1 MAGFPV
7 LVGIGMGVAL
17 LLIALLLRRAIL
29 HVPDSWVAV
38 TRDPRLHTVRRLI
51 PGPRTALRW
60 PFLED
65 LWGWLD
71 TAPRVLSGRTTGV
84 RSADGIPIEVE
95 WNVSFRLNPLA
106 IPPGNRPAAL
116 RALLRNPDD
125 LIRLHLED
133 VLRTRMG
140 EEPLERLCAGDRR
153 EFLAGR
159 IRAGLVRRLAD
170 QGVEVQR
177 VMLGAI
183 HPPVE
188 SQQARI
194 LQEALRQLTPEDAQ
208 RMAELA
214 RVHIL
219 GAEEGF
225 LILPL
230 PASSAGPD
238 ARSRAA

>member
-1 MAGFPV
+1 MGSFPFLMWIGVGAALIWMAF
-7 LVGIGMGVAL
+7 
-17 LLIALLLRRAIL
+17 LLRHAIL
-29 HVPDSWVAV
+29 YVPDSRVAV
-38 TRDPRLHTVRRLI
+38 IRDPRLHTVRRLI
-51 PGPRTALRW
+51 AGPRVVFLW
-60 PFLED
+60 PVLES

-71 TAPRVLSGRTTGV
+71 AASCILPGRTTGV
-84 RSADGIPIEVE
+84 RSADGIPVEVE
-95 WNVSFRLNPLA
+95 WKVSFQLDPLA
-106 IPPGNRPAAL
+106 IPPENRPAAL

-194 LQEALRQLTPEDAQ
+194 LQEALRQLTLEDAQ